1 MRYQIAT
8 HSKWIS
14 EEETF
19 LSTVYLVLVI
29 GYEILLVFSHHHEC
43 CYGLLFVAHGQTEPV
58 GILVSQ
64 SNRFKVFS
72 ELVTTAMATV

>member
-1 MRYQIAT
+1 MENQQSKSIAYMDHSHSSVITARYLQSLA
-8 HSKWIS
+8 
-14 EEETF
+14 
-19 LSTVYLVLVI
+19 
-29 GYEILLVFSHHHEC
+29 ILLGG
-43 CYGLLFVAHGQTEPV
+43 CYGLLSLAHDQTKPV